1 MMDMDLEIEKI
12 FLKMQNDVE
21 RMNPINAKLKFLVGE
36 NLFVIDG
43 RGTEN
48 LITNDDSDVNC
59 TIITDMDTLMNLKKG
74 NTDAVSELMEGNI
87 DIKGDMALAFRLK
100 SLLHF

>member
-1 MMDMDLEIEKI
+1 
-12 FLKMQNDVE
+12 
-21 RMNPINAKLKFLVGE
+21 
-36 NLFVIDG
+36 
-43 RGTEN
+43 
-48 LITNDDSDVNC
+48 
-59 TIITDMDTLMNLKKG
+59 MDTLMNLKKG